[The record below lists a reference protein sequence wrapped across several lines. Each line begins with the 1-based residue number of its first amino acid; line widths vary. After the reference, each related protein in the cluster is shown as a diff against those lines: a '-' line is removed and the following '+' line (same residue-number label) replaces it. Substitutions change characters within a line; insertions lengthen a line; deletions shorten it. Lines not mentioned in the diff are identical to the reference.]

1 MKVDNYLRSSAVPIV
16 GEKTMDPKIVKEL
29 REAIGSA
36 RVSTAPEDLAA
47 YAYDGTWAEIRPAA
61 VAHPEKTEH
70 VAAILRIARAQRI
83 PVVPRGSG
91 TGLAGAAV
99 PAEGSICLNFAR
111 MNRILEVSTADTLAV
126 AQPGVITFDLQKEVE
141 KSGLFYPPDPA
152 SVYQCTIGGNVA
164 TNAGGPRCLKYGVTG
179 DYVLGL
185 EVVLAGGQVM
195 RLGGRTI
202 KDVAGYNLK
211 QLFIGSEGTLGAVT
225 EIMVRLI
232 PKPAAQRTALAA
244 FPRLTD
250 ACVAV
255 GEILK
260 AGVVPLVTELMDQG
274 TTRAVEE
281 FKHLDLPVDVEAL
294 LLVAVDGDADL
305 VQREISLVAD
315 ILKKSGARE
324 VRHAQT
330 AQESEALWEARRS
343 VSPAIARLARNK
355 LGEDI
360 TVPRSRIPEMVAR
373 LQEIARRNALT
384 LVVYGHIGDGNL
396 HPTILCDRR
405 DSEMMKRVERAAAEV
420 LEASVALGGTLTG
433 EHGIGIFKREH
444 VAMGINPAA
453 LGWMQQVKRLFDPEG
468 IMNPGKKL
476 PPA

>member
-1 MKVDNYLRSSAVPIV
+1 MN
-16 GEKTMDPKIVKEL
+16 PKSVSEL
-29 REAIGSA
+29 REAIGVE

-47 YAYDGTWAEIRPAA
+47 YAYDGTWAESHPAA
-61 VAHPEKTEH
+61 VVHPEKTEH
-70 VAAILRIARAQRI
+70 VASILRIAHAQRI

-126 AQPGVITFDLQKEVE
+126 VQPGVITFDLQQEVE

-164 TNAGGPRCLKYGVTG
+164 TNAGGPRCLKYGVTA

-244 FPRLTD
+244 FPRLAD

-255 GEILK
+255 GNILK

-294 LLVAVDGDADL
+294 LLVAVDGDQDV
-305 VQREISLVAD
+305 VQREIALVAGT
-315 ILKKSGARE
+315 LKQSGARE

-360 TVPRSRIPEMVAR
+360 TVPRSKIPEMVAR
-373 LQEIARRNALT
+373 LQDIGRQNGLS

-405 DSEMMKRVERAAAEV
+405 DPEMMKRVEKAAAEV

-444 VAMGINPAA
+444 VSMGINPAA
-453 LGWMQQVKRLFDPEG
+453 LGWMQQVKRLFDPDG